1 MGTNFLRLF
10 FTMIILSMLITVA
23 PVRAQFFDGT
33 TATPRLMLGG
43 ATGNFRVSYED
54 FKKVYGDRS
63 GGSNGG
69 FASFLISVPY
79 NVIVKYR
86 EFHKSGTYSVQNND
100 YDLDW
105 NQRIINVGIRYFR
118 PGKRGF
124 SNHLGF
130 GFSIMKIEEKG
141 DYSLFAAENRG
152 PKKNDAGG
160 FFLDFGIHYGLNRYV
175 DIFTELEL
183 SSAGIE
189 GKSGFEGNSVGGYY
203 FSLGVAILPF

>member
-1 MGTNFLRLF
+1 MAAKFFRLF
-10 FTMIILSMLITVA
+10 LYFSILSTSMMSTPA
-23 PVRAQFFDGT
+23 HAQFFDGT
-33 TATPRLMLGG
+33 RDMPRLMLGG
-43 ATGNFRVSYED
+43 SVGNFRVSYED
-54 FKKVYGDRS
+54 FKKIFGDRS
-63 GGSNGG
+63 GGSNGD

-86 EFHKSGTYSVQNND
+86 EFKKTGTYSSQNTD
-100 YDLDW
+100 YSLDW
-105 NQRIINVGIRYFR
+105 NQRIINVGLRYFR

-130 GFSIMKIEEKG
+130 GFSFMKIEENG
-141 DYSLFAAENRG
+141 DYSLFSSENRG
-152 PKKNDAGG
+152 PQKNNAGG
-160 FFLDFGIHYGLNRYV
+160 FFLDFGLHYGLNRYV

-203 FSLGVAILPF
+203 FSVGLAILPF